1 MEMIKPTTE
10 LTTTATKLGVIILF
24 DANILNW
31 LCWVEAFTSTTPPS
45 NVVVVNDD
53 DDNNEQAETLHE
65 QCNKIQLFFGTSCI
79 LFRLLF
85 VNCCT
90 LFRGIF
96 NYMHTHI
103 PIYIYACIY
112 ILAYISIHHSNYAIN
127 HHTVNN
133 VAWYSENLMTMT
145 RVLETVSIN
154 AYCCCHILLMC
165 WCIITVQQFLNAAL

>member
-65 QCNKIQLFFGTSCI
+65 QCNKIQLFFVLGLCMP
-79 LFRLLF
+79 
-85 VNCCT
+85 VN
-90 LFRGIF
+90 
-96 NYMHTHI
+96 NYFWK
-103 PIYIYACIY
+103 
-112 ILAYISIHHSNYAIN
+112 HSNDKI
-127 HHTVNN
+127 
-133 VAWYSENLMTMT
+133 
-145 RVLETVSIN
+145 
-154 AYCCCHILLMC
+154 
-165 WCIITVQQFLNAAL
+165 